1 MLRLSTTGRV
11 IVLSGSIL
19 VATATTPAFAQRC
32 KNLRL
37 EVDPPNPDESSP
49 VTVTVAAEC
58 QDACLVVCDVAGE
71 WISSSEFSI
80 HWYIRDKE
88 GTPDSAGCAHVV
100 LTQSSD
106 LPLGP
111 LTGREYHVTGTM
123 HITPWD
129 GTCPEGTVLDSVETT
144 FGVNPV
150 IPAVSDYGVVV
161 LTLLLLIAV
170 TILIGRPP
178 RRTVVKT

>member
-1 MLRLSTTGRV
+1 MGRLRWTSWVLPVTAAML
-11 IVLSGSIL
+11 L
-19 VATATTPAFAQRC
+19 VSATTPAFAQRC

-58 QDACLVVCDVAGE
+58 SDACLVVCDVTGE

-80 HWYIRDKE
+80 HWYIRDKD
-88 GTPDSAGCAHVV
+88 GTPDFACAAVRT
-100 LTQSSD
+100 TQSSD

-111 LTGREYHVTGTM
+111 LTGREYDVTGTM

-129 GTCPEGTVLDSVETT
+129 GTCTEGTVLDNVETT
-144 FGVNPV
+144 FRVDPV
-150 IPAVSDYGVVV
+150 VPAVSEWGLVIM
-161 LTLLLLIAV
+161 TLSILAAG
-170 TILIGRPP
+170 TILL
-178 RRTVVKT
+178 RRRVRYLP